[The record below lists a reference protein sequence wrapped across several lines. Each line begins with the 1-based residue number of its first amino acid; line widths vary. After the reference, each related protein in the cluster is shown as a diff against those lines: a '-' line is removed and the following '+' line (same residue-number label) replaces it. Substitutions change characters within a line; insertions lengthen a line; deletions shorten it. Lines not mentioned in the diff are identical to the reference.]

1 MWWFWR
7 SKLLFSW
14 VLPGI
19 FTGPEEVVESMR
31 AHNRAQTEHL
41 AEASSPTLTSLHSR
55 LNMKLVSPL
64 LSDASSGGFPAYE
77 SLFGQS
83 LYGDTVFPESAML
96 FGQRDR
102 LLHLT
107 RSRRALPPLWPLLLA
122 KSPALHRFHSEA
134 TMTLLSHRYT
144 VSALP
149 SPRVQAGTWSQ
160 PWIVL
165 HHVAHSQFVR
175 HGNVRWWHFR

>member
-1 MWWFWR
+1 MDLNAQTDDIDTLPKSRQSQQILRQTRSVSCSCLRGESHHERFLRLFVWWFWR

-31 AHNRAQTEHL
+31 AHNRAQTERL

-77 SLFGQS
+77 SIHS
-83 LYGDTVFPESAML
+83 RTDTVFESAML

-102 LLHLT
+102 
-107 RSRRALPPLWPLLLA
+107 SC
-122 KSPALHRFHSEA
+122 
-134 TMTLLSHRYT
+134 
-144 VSALP
+144 
-149 SPRVQAGTWSQ
+149 
-160 PWIVL
+160 I
-165 HHVAHSQFVR
+165 
-175 HGNVRWWHFR
+175 